1 MFILSESTV
10 SNLAV
15 TDDIIFWILVTNI
28 QKILETHKNH
38 VKINHHG

>member
-15 TDDIIFWILVTNI
+15 TDDFWTLVTNI